1 MKLRSCFLIAVTAA
15 KAAAEMAHS
24 GSQDMSDSQDA
35 STYDDVK
42 PVPHLSSHHH
52 GVPILQ
58 TDLKPPERAYWEA
71 YNTTTFFTVDAP
83 HKGALYMHVGLISV
97 AMVVVYPVCMVM
109 NNVQSMW
116 YLAGLTLNSAMV
128 VLALLNYFRFMQ
140 SAPDLYPGNA
150 YTRMSWILFFSTCIH
165 WFFALLKTGFNYVQG
180 TNEGQYAHLYDQES
194 QDSEATNEGPSSALI
209 NDADSFEIT
218 DEENEY
224 KTPPRPQKLQNES
237 PSPFAKLLESRWV
250 RKWVAFFG
258 SSTVRI
264 SQYLNWGHFFFHLV
278 YIPTGVAVL
287 GCFGRGNSLFNMLAH
302 FIKGG
307 IFFSLGMLYLARYC
321 GAYAA
326 YGWAWNHKFVT
337 EAETRVNRWARFQS
351 SGLCTMEMVESSLI
365 LVYGSTNI
373 FLEHLANPGGEWS
386 AKDLQHASIAFIYIG
401 CGLCGVITEYKL
413 ATWRYERAMQ
423 AMQNHEET
431 KSKIV
436 KATPGFSP
444 NPFPIITV
452 FWTGILMSKHEQA
465 SHLSTEIHTQW
476 GNMFILG
483 CGFRFLSYI
492 LLLVAPPE
500 KSPTKVPRSITELV
514 VSFSLLCGGL
524 IFMESCDPI
533 VLAFEYRGF
542 TSMFTLNVSLGVI
555 TLLMAW
561 QIALFAIKDWMVDR
575 R

>member
-1 MKLRSCFLIAVTAA
+1 MKLRGCFLIAVTAA
-15 KAAAEMAHS
+15 QAAAATET
-24 GSQDMSDSQDA
+24 QDVGTM
-35 STYDDVK
+35 YDNVK

-52 GVPILQ
+52 GVPILE
-58 TDLKPPERAYWEA
+58 TELKPPERAYWEA
-71 YNTTTFFTVDAP
+71 YNATTFFTVDAP

-97 AMVVVYPVCMVM
+97 AMVVVYPLCMVM
-109 NNVQSMW
+109 NNVLSTW
-116 YLAGLTLNSAMV
+116 YLAGLTLHSAMV
-128 VLALLNYFRFMQ
+128 VLALLNYFQFMQ

-150 YTRMSWILFFSTCIH
+150 LTRMSWILLFSTFIH
-165 WFFALLKTGFNYVQG
+165 WFFALLKTGLNYVQG
-180 TNEGQYAHLYDQES
+180 TNEGRYSQLYDDES
-194 QDSEATNEGPSSALI
+194 QDLVGSEARNEGPSSALFS
-209 NDADSFEIT
+209 DSFEIA

-224 KTPPRPQKLQNES
+224 KTPPGPGQNGPGEKGPAS
-237 PSPFAKLLESRWV
+237 PSFAKLLNSRWV
-250 RKWVAFFG
+250 RKWVQNFG

-264 SQYLNWGHFFFHLV
+264 SQILNWGHFFFHLV

-287 GCFGRGNSLFNMLAH
+287 GCFGRGNSVFNMLAH

-321 GAYAA
+321 GSYAA

-337 EAETRVNRWARFQS
+337 DTETRISRWARFQS

-365 LVYGSTNI
+365 LVYGCTNI

-386 AKDLQHASIAFIYIG
+386 AKDLQHASIALMYIG
-401 CGLCGVITEYKL
+401 CGFCGVITESKL

-423 AMQNHEET
+423 AVQDIEET
-431 KSKIV
+431 TTSRIV
-436 KATPGFSP
+436 KASPGFSP

-500 KSPTKVPRSITELV
+500 KNPTKVPRSITELI

-524 IFMESCDPI
+524 IFMESCDPV

-542 TSMFTLNVSLGVI
+542 TSMFTLNVSLGVV

>member
-1 MKLRSCFLIAVTAA
+1 MKLRCLLIAVMAA
-15 KAAAEMAHS
+15 KAAAEMEHTNS
-24 GSQDMSDSQDA
+24 HDMSDSQDV
-35 STYDDVK
+35 STYENVK

-52 GVPILQ
+52 GVPILE

-71 YNTTTFFTVDAP
+71 YNATTFFTVDAP
-83 HKGALYMHVGLISV
+83 HKGALYVHVGLISV

-109 NNVQSMW
+109 NNVQSTW

-180 TNEGQYAHLYDQES
+180 TNEGRYEHLYDHDPETTS
-194 QDSEATNEGPSSALI
+194 EGPSSALF

-218 DEENEY
+218 DENEY
-224 KTPPRPQKLQNES
+224 KTPEGQGSSQEKPVS
-237 PSPFAKLLESRWV
+237 PSFAKLLESRWV
-250 RKWVAFFG
+250 RKWVEFFG

-264 SQYLNWGHFFFHLV
+264 SQFLNWGHFFFHLV

-287 GCFGRGNSLFNMLAH
+287 GCFGRGNSVFNMLAH

-321 GAYAA
+321 GSYAA

-351 SGLCTMEMVESSLI
+351 CGLCTMEMVESSLI
-365 LVYGSTNI
+365 LVYGCTNI

-401 CGLCGVITEYKL
+401 CGLCGVITESKL
-413 ATWRYERAMQ
+413 ATWRYERAME
-423 AMQNHEET
+423 AVQNVDET

-436 KATPGFSP
+436 KASPGFSP

-500 KSPTKVPRSITELV
+500 KNPTKVPRSITELV

-542 TSMFTLNVSLGVI
+542 TSMFTLNVSLGVV

-561 QIALFAIKDWMVDR
+561 QIGLFAIKDWMVDR